1 MGIYFLSR
9 HGRSGGRGTLP
20 PAPVW
25 ATSWAGD
32 ADASASILTRDG
44 IEIRRN
50 LQPRCRTTAT
60 SRILGLATTTSS
72 AGWGGIAPVV
82 STIDDP
88 TAPSGSGKVARI
100 THTDAGTT
108 AAWKDLAVAAAE
120 GIITATPATPYQAG
134 IWVRSSAALTVML
147 SLQGL
152 TTENAS
158 AGSIGGNA
166 TTLAPNTWT
175 LLTAAGTSSATVA
188 KYRVD
193 VDAGA
198 AVAYPAG
205 TTLDV
210 DACIIGEQPYFD
222 GDRLPATLPE

>member
-1 MGIYFLSR
+1 MAFNYTPKTWKNGPT
-9 HGRSGGRGTLP
+9 GGTPITADELTRIDTGVKL
-20 PAPVW
+20 
-25 ATSWAGD
+25 AGD
-32 ADASASILTRDG
+32 IAD
-44 IEIRRN
+44 
-50 LQPRCRTTAT
+50 TA
-60 SRILGLATTTSS
+60 
-72 AGWGGIAPVV
+72 
-82 STIDDP
+82 
-88 TAPSGSGKVARI
+88 
-100 THTDAGTT
+100 
-108 AAWKDLAVAAAE
+108 
-120 GIITATPATPYQAG
+120 
-134 IWVRSSAALTVML
+134 
-147 SLQGL
+147 
-152 TTENAS
+152 ENAS

-193 VDAGA
+193 VDAGD

>member
-20 PAPVW
+20 PPPVW
-25 ATSWAGD
+25 ATSWAG
-32 ADASASILTRDG
+32 APDASASILTRDG

-60 SRILGLATTTSS
+60 SRILGLATT
-72 AGWGGIAPVV
+72 AAAWGGIAPVV
-82 STIDDP
+82 SIIDDP
-88 TAPSGSGKVARI
+88 TAPSGSGKVARF
-100 THTDAGTT
+100 THTDAGTI
-108 AAWKDLAVAAAE
+108 AARKDLVFASGN
-120 GIITATPATPYQAG
+120 GIIPATPATPYQAG

-152 TTENAS
+152 TAENAS
-158 AGSIGGNA
+158 AGVIGGNA

-175 LLTAAGTSSATVA
+175 LLTAAGTSSATVTR
-188 KYRVD
+188 YRVD
-193 VDAGA
+193 VDTEA

-222 GDRLPATLPE
+222 GDRLPDTLPE